1 MRSSWIFGG
10 AVLILLSILFM
21 FLNLDFLWFTPQI
34 ILVLGIIILFLGLLI
49 PEQSRKVIVNQPNV
63 KVVHQDMKPSP
74 ITTEKTTTSTT
85 IATEE
90 IKK

>member
-10 AVLILLSILFM
+10 AVLILLSILFI

-49 PEQSRKVIVNQPNV
+49 PEQSQKVIVNPA
-63 KVVHQDMKPSP
+63 KVEVIHQDIKQPP
-74 ITTEKTTTSTT
+74 VTETTKTQSTV
-85 IATEE
+85 ITEE